1 MIHPWLREAW
11 RRLCAAQTRLP
22 HALLFAGPA
31 GLGKRDLAEAL
42 AARLLCNAPLED
54 GHACGVCPACRLRL
68 SGNHPDLLR
77 IIPESDAVPAASG
90 DAEATE
96 AKTEKAEK
104 SKSMQIR
111 IEQIRDL
118 QQALAV
124 TGHQSERRVVLVAP
138 AEAMNVFTA
147 NALLKLL
154 EEPPQGC
161 TFVLLSDEPQRLL
174 ATIRSRCQQWRIA
187 LPSPEDVAQWRQKQ
201 PQVSDALLAVN
212 GGMPLD
218 ALRIAEQGGEALL
231 TRFVHDISGPA
242 ADDPLKL
249 AGQWES
255 WVKSRDAQTAGFG
268 MPELVDW
275 MHRWVTDVAAMR
287 LGGQVRYF
295 PQCHAIMARL
305 CLRASVASALNCYNE
320 FAQIRR
326 VSRHPLNSRLALE
339 DMLMRYARA
348 VNGSQS

>member
-1 MIHPWLREAW
+1 MIHPWLRELW
-11 RRLCAAQTRLP
+11 QRLCAAQMRLP
-22 HALLFAGPA
+22 HALLFAGPP

-42 AARLLCNAPLED
+42 AARLLCKAPLED
-54 GHACGVCPACRLRL
+54 GHGCGICPACRLRL

-77 IIPESDAVPAASG
+77 IIPESDAAAAG
-90 DAEATE
+90 DAEAAE
-96 AKTEKAEK
+96 QKADKTEKN
-104 SKSMQIR
+104 KSMQIR

-161 TFVLLSDEPQRLL
+161 TFLLLCDEPQRLL

-187 LPSPEDVAQWRQKQ
+187 PPSREEVAQWRQAQ

-218 ALRIAEQGGEALL
+218 ALRIAGQGGEALL
-231 TRFVHDISGPA
+231 TRFVRDVSGPA
-242 ADDPLKL
+242 AEDPLKL

-255 WVKSRDAQTAGFG
+255 WVKSKDAQTAGFG
-268 MPELVDW
+268 IPELVDW
-275 MHRWVTDVAAMR
+275 MHRWVTDLTVMR
-287 LGGQVRYF
+287 LGGRMRYF
-295 PQCHAIMARL
+295 PQSHAIMERL
-305 CLRASVASALNCYNE
+305 CLRASVASVLNCYNE
-320 FAQIRR
+320 FSQIRR
-326 VSRHPLNSRLALE
+326 VSRHPLNIRLTLE